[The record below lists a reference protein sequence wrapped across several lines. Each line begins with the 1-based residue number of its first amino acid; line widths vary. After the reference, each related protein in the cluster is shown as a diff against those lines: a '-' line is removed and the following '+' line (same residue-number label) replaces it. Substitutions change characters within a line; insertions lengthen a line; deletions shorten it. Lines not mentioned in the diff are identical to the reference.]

1 MFPVILIEG
10 NIVIMKISV
19 VTVVRNDCCGI
30 EETLNSVLG
39 QKSDAFELEYVV
51 IDGASDDGTAEIIGK
66 YASSLAFFVS
76 EKDSGIYNAMN
87 KGIAR
92 CTGDVIGMINS
103 GDRYLPGAL
112 ELVAKSFSEPGALE
126 CIFWG
131 DVIYQHQGLVKGFR
145 ENKRYIGAFAP
156 HPSMFVPRSIYERI
170 GTYDESFRLLGD
182 YDFMYRAV
190 NAEKIRP
197 LYVPQP
203 VAFYLED
210 GLSDRYVF
218 RCLKDELRVKIRYGQ
233 NFLWAWMVFVLKVIK
248 NSGRILRNLKN

>member
-1 MFPVILIEG
+1 
-10 NIVIMKISV
+10 MKISV
-19 VTVVRNDCCGI
+19 VTVVRNDCCHI
-30 EETLNSVLG
+30 EETMRSVLEQTG
-39 QKSDAFELEYVV
+39 CGFELEYIV
-51 IDGASDDGTAEIIGK
+51 IDGASDDGTAGIVARYGDK
-66 YASSLAFFVS
+66 LAYWVS

-112 ELVAKSFSEPGALE
+112 ETVASSFREYGALDR
-126 CIFWG
+126 IFWG

-145 ENKRYIGAFAP
+145 EKNLKRGAFAP
-156 HPSMFVPRSIYERI
+156 HPSMFVPRNIYERI

-190 NAEKIRP
+190 NVENIRP
-197 LYVPQP
+197 LYVPRA

-210 GLSDRYVF
+210 GLSDKYVLQ
-218 RCLKDELRVKIRYGQ
+218 CLKDELSVKLRYGQ
-233 NFLWAWMVFVLKVIK
+233 NSLAARFVFWLKVLKNLK
-248 NSGRILRNLKN
+248 RILF